1 MLGFQSLL
9 LAPRGNGENSFEVRC
24 RFDLASNLLL
34 SKREE
39 VICMQYLV
47 FAIGGGTIVLAAGR
61 AYKLL
66 ERWNRRRRL
75 RGAVECLDAVHNTL
89 AGLAECKSG
98 YSESTLPNKRK

>member
-1 MLGFQSLL
+1 MQAVY
-9 LAPRGNGENSFEVRC
+9 LAHTYFLEPDPRNLPLSYW
-24 RFDLASNLLL
+24 DLASNLLL
-34 SKREE
+34 TNHEE

-98 YSESTLPNKRK
+98 YCESTLPNKGE

>member
-1 MLGFQSLL
+1 MARMFSKPTISVNFRSTSAMKFGIE
-9 LAPRGNGENSFEVRC
+9 P
-24 RFDLASNLLL
+24 ASNEH
-34 SKREE
+34 EE

>member
-1 MLGFQSLL
+1 
-9 LAPRGNGENSFEVRC
+9 
-24 RFDLASNLLL
+24 
-34 SKREE
+34 
-39 VICMQYLV
+39 MQYLI